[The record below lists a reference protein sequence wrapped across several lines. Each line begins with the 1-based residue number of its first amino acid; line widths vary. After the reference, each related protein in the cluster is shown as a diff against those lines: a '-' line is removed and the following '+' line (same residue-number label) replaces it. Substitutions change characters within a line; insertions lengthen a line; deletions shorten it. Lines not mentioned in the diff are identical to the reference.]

1 MDQRLNSAQGL
12 QETGMHNWLVRD
24 WMTLDPITAPPTMTL
39 PEALEVMAQHSI
51 RRLPVVDR
59 GRLVGIVTRGDLR
72 SGQPSQAT
80 SLSFFEI
87 HYLLER
93 VTLDRL
99 MTRNPVTVAD
109 DATITQAASL
119 MLQHKISGLPVVKG
133 GHLVGIITES
143 DIFRLV
149 VRTWEKQPELS
160 VA

>member
-1 MDQRLNSAQGL
+1 ML
-12 QETGMHNWLVRD
+12 TWMVRD
-24 WMTLDPITAPPTMTL
+24 WMTPDPITAPPTMTL
-39 PEALEVMAQHSI
+39 PEALEVMEQHSI
-51 RRLPVVDR
+51 RRLPVVDK

-109 DATITQAASL
+109 DATITEAARL
-119 MLQHKISGLPVVKG
+119 MLQRKISGLPVVKN

-149 VRTWEKQPELS
+149 VRTWENQAEPT
-160 VA
+160 VAPV

>member
-1 MDQRLNSAQGL
+1 LL
-12 QETGMHNWLVRD
+12 ETGMYNWMVRD
-24 WMTLDPITAPPTMTL
+24 WMTPDPITAPPTMTL
-39 PEALEVMAQHSI
+39 PSALEVMAQHSI
-51 RRLPVVDR
+51 RRLPVVDK

-109 DATITQAASL
+109 DATITEAARL
-119 MLQHKISGLPVVKG
+119 MLQHKISGLPVMKG

-149 VRTWEKQPELS
+149 VRTWEKQPEPLM
-160 VA
+160 A